1 MFDYETLKVL
11 WWLLISVL
19 LIAFVITDGF
29 DMGVGALVPF
39 IGKTDD
45 ERRIMINTI
54 APHWEGNQVW
64 LITGAAAIFAAWP
77 AVYATAFSGF
87 YFAMLITLI
96 ALFFRP
102 VGFDYRG
109 KIDDPRWK
117 TGWDWAIFVGSAV
130 PPIIFGVAF
139 GNILQGVPFVLD
151 DLLRSSYLGG
161 FFGLLNPFALLVG
174 VFSLV
179 LFLLQGATWL
189 QMKTEG
195 ELYERSRM
203 VTMLC
208 APIAIVLF
216 VLAGIWVALGIDG
229 YVITSIGDLNGPS
242 NPLLKTVEIQPGA
255 WFNNYSD
262 YPLTMLAPA
271 LGILFPALIWISS
284 KSDRA
289 GFAFLF
295 CSLTQVAVL
304 MTFAVSTFPFVLPSS
319 IEPSMSFTVWDAASS
334 EKTLNIM
341 AMVVAVFLPIILLY
355 TTFGYVKMFGRLGKE
370 FMAKYKHSAY

>member
-1 MFDYETLKVL
+1 MFDYETLKIV

-29 DMGVGALVPF
+29 DMGVGALVPV
-39 IGKTDD
+39 IGKSDD
-45 ERRIMINTI
+45 ERRMMINTI

-64 LITGAAAIFAAWP
+64 LVTGAAAIFAAWP

-87 YFAMLITLI
+87 YVAMMLTLM

-102 VGFDYRG
+102 VGFDYRS
-109 KIDDPRWK
+109 KIDDPRWRNS
-117 TGWDWAIFVGSAV
+117 WDWGIFIGSAV
-130 PPIIFGVAF
+130 PPIVFGVAF

-151 DLLRSSYLGG
+151 DLLRSSYQGG

-179 LFLLQGATWL
+179 LFLLQGASWL

-195 ELYERSRM
+195 ELYDRARM
-203 VTMLC
+203 VSLIC

-216 VLAGIWVALGIDG
+216 ALAGIWLAYGIDG

-242 NPLLKTVEIQPGA
+242 NPLLKTAAIQPGA
-255 WFNNYSD
+255 WLNNYSE

-271 LGILFPALIWISS
+271 LGFLFPVLIWISS
-284 KSDRA
+284 RFDKG

-295 CSLTQVAVL
+295 SSLMQVAVL
-304 MTFAVSTFPFVLPSS
+304 MTFAVSTFPFILPSS
-319 IEPSMSFTVWDAASS
+319 IDPNMSFTVWDAVSS

-341 AMVVAVFLPIILLY
+341 TIVVAIFLPIILLY
-355 TTFGYVKMFGRLGKE
+355 TSFSYIKMFGRIGKE